1 MVRLA
6 LCIVVI
12 TGMLSCSGMRWDLQR
27 HPTRPSL
34 VASSLAPRA
43 EDSQQLHNYCYQTL
57 QQFPGSHDP
66 QELRRACT
74 QVALREGCISRENRP
89 IFHYD
94 RQAAPGGKGG
104 RRILAI
110 ALVHG
115 DEFPAASVARSWME
129 RLGHIDPRSTWRV
142 IPVANPD
149 GLVAKTRTNAQGVD
163 INRNFPT
170 KNWQQLAL
178 KTWRERYRSSVRKYP
193 GPRSASEPET
203 RCLMGHI
210 QDFQADFIISIH
222 TPLGH
227 LDFDGPKMKYPDYN
241 LLPWRR
247 FGHFPGSLGRYM
259 WRDHGVPVLTIELK
273 GNSPIRDLRVLDNL
287 QDVSGTLAIKVAE

>member
-1 MVRLA
+1 MAMV
-6 LCIVVI
+6 
-12 TGMLSCSGMRWDLQR
+12 SCSGIQLVPQGQTPLKKAKQVVEVGEQSPPHSFSPEQLQR
-27 HPTRPSL
+27 
-34 VASSLAPRA
+34 
-43 EDSQQLHNYCYQTL
+43 YCHQTL
-57 QQFPGSHDP
+57 EQLPGVP
-66 QELRRACT
+66 QPPELLKACS
-74 QVALREGCISRENRP
+74 QVALREGCVSHQNRP

-94 RQAAPGGKGG
+94 KEAMGEKGKPPLK
-104 RRILAI
+104 ILAI

-115 DEFPAASVARSWME
+115 DEFPAGSVARSWME

-149 GLVAKTRTNAQGVD
+149 GLVAKTRTNGQGVD

-170 KNWQQLAL
+170 KKWRQLAIAM
-178 KTWRERYRSSVRKYP
+178 WRERYQSSWRKYP
-193 GPRSASEPET
+193 GPAPASEPET

-210 QDFQADFIISIH
+210 QDFSPDFIISLH

-227 LDFDGPKMKYPDYN
+227 LDFDGPKMQYPSYN

-273 GNSPIRDLRVLDNL
+273 GNSPVRDLKALDNL
-287 QDVSGTLAIKVAE
+287 QDISGTLALRAGR